1 VRGRHFI
8 FALSALIP
16 VTASTPDARPTN
28 EPRSSAASGRA
39 SPKTRAKP
47 VFERRLA
54 MKSKTPEAGAFAGG
68 ESAGDKAE
76 AWLALGGWAA
86 DSRSVSAIASTTSG
100 LTMLFIVKGTSF
112 PPDVDGCFTRE
123 TQVGTSAEIVDAAP
137 LGYNRLHGPS
147 RYEGQSLVVA
157 AVLSSSS
164 LCPSADGVLIPE
176 WKAHCGELLRRVRS
190 RPKDW
195 QYQ

>member
-1 VRGRHFI
+1 MDGRDFI
-8 FALSALIP
+8 FAPAVSTLA
-16 VTASTPDARPTN
+16 TASTPDARPTK
-28 EPRSSAASGRA
+28 EPRSSAAAGRP
-39 SPKTRAKP
+39 SPKNRANP

-54 MKSKTPEAGAFAGG
+54 TKSMTPEPGAFAGG
-68 ESAGDKAE
+68 ESVGDKAE

-100 LTMLFIVKGTSF
+100 LTMLFIVKETSF

-157 AVLSSSS
+157 AILSSSS

-176 WKAHCGELLRRVRS
+176 WKAHGGRTVRS
-190 RPKDW
+190 RPKVW
-195 QYQ
+195 QNQ